1 MKSPLLPI
9 ALLILNCVIT
19 SAILAGTD
27 ADSRMGKFN
36 PDKDLFIAQFDSKT
50 DVDDI
55 HSIAATATLLSDPRF
70 AEVNYHAVAGAYGIQ
85 EGPYVP
91 ANVVFQLAFGSNW
104 SDAHADFDQAVHEVV
119 ALELTTLQN
128 GGNVWIAEAGQSDFS
143 AACIEQLMQKLP
155 EMDTRKHIH
164 VVQHSEWNES
174 VTAPEKLTFAKENSD
189 YHKIPDGNA
198 EGNGTPGFRK
208 PAKIDWEN
216 AISDPRLLHI
226 WSLATSI
233 ADQYN
238 GVDGRYLNEAIKN
251 GGLDFSDVSE
261 ACWIFGFAHL
271 QDAQEFF
278 KEFGTP

>member
-9 ALLILNCVIT
+9 ALLILNCVFT

-27 ADSRMGKFN
+27 ADPRIGKFI

-55 HSIAATATLLSDPRF
+55 HSIAATATLLADPRF
-70 AEVNYHAVAGAYGIQ
+70 ENVSYHAVAGAYGIQ
-85 EGPYVP
+85 EGLYVP
-91 ANVVFQLAFGSNW
+91 ANELFQMAFGPNW
-104 SDAHADFDQAVHEVV
+104 SDAHADIDQAIHEVV
-119 ALELTTLQN
+119 ALALNTLQN
-128 GGNVWIAEAGQSDFS
+128 GGDIWIAEAGQSDFS
-143 AACIEQLMQKLP
+143 AACIQRVMEKLP
-155 EMDTRKHIH
+155 EIDTHQHIH

-174 VTAPEKLTFAKENSD
+174 VTAPEKLAFAKENGD

-198 EGNGTPGFRK
+198 QGNGTPGFRSSE
-208 PAKIDWEN
+208 KIDWEN
-216 AISDPRLLHI
+216 AISDPHLLQI
-226 WSLATSI
+226 WALATSI

-238 GVDGRYLNEAIKN
+238 GVDGRYLNEAIKS

-271 QDAQEFF
+271 QDAQDFF
-278 KEFGTP
+278 EEFGTP